1 MEYRELSKI
10 YYADASNSRD
20 ANHEKEYRRRF
31 EAESTFRLGFRTQ
44 HGELFIAMPRQL
56 SLSSESVLHTEGRV
70 SSLLNSLPSVAARA
84 ALRGLVLDEVVSTNA
99 IEEIRSTKQQVNDAL
114 NASEKAPTSAKRFR
128 EFATLYLGITDGT
141 AQKPETSRDIRKIYD
156 KVTQGEIP
164 ADRLP
169 DGKLFR
175 MQGVEIIQGGGRI
188 VHRGLEPEEKIIDAI
203 DLMLQIGRDPEMPAL
218 LRGIATHYL
227 FEYIH
232 PFYDG
237 NGRTG
242 RYLLSL
248 ALSESLSTATALSLS
263 RVIAE
268 NRETYYRA
276 FKTAEKPLN
285 RGELTF
291 FTLAMLELVQEAQGQ
306 LEERLASKTQALA
319 RIEKTV
325 ERVVSVEG
333 LKEQGGCIVS
343 MLMQYESFGL
353 LGYATLADIAEH
365 LELGE
370 QMTRK
375 HLALLEEKAIVEK
388 HRKRDPITFAL
399 TERFK
404 AKYTAKALS

>member
-31 EAESTFRLGFRTQ
+31 ESESTFRLGFHTQ
-44 HGELFIAMPRQL
+44 HGELFIATPRQL
-56 SLSSESVLHTEGRV
+56 SLSSESVLRAERRV

-114 NASEKAPTSAKRFR
+114 NASEKAPASTKRFR

-141 AQKPETSRDIRKIYD
+141 AQKPETPSDIRKIYD

-164 ADRLP
+164 ADKLP
-169 DGKLFR
+169 DGELFR
-175 MQGVEIIQGGGRI
+175 TQGVEIIQGGGRI

-268 NRETYYRA
+268 NREAYYRA
-276 FKTAEKPLN
+276 FKSAEKPLN

-291 FTLAMLELVQEAQGQ
+291 FALAMLELVREAQGQ
-306 LEERLASKTQALA
+306 LEERLASKTRALA
-319 RIEKTV
+319 HIEKTV
-325 ERVVSVEG
+325 EKAISSEG
-333 LKEQGGCIVS
+333 LKEQEGRIVS

-375 HLALLEEKAIVEK
+375 HLALLEERGVVER
-388 HRKRDPITFAL
+388 HRKRSPITFAL
-399 TERFK
+399 TDKFK
-404 AKYTAKALS
+404 AKYAAKALS